1 MEDGKEDAACSLEG
15 AYPVVDFK
23 YELIQEKA
31 CLIPIS
37 SYLSVTGLK
46 TG

>member
-23 YELIQEKA
+23 YKLIQEKA

-37 SYLSVTGLK
+37 YLSVTGLK